1 MKLLGSSTVPPA
13 KAADENS
20 KRFSATDPATGDLL
34 DPGFAEGSAEDVD
47 RLVGAAA
54 EAFEQ
59 YRATSPAERAAFLRA
74 IAEEI
79 LALDSIL
86 LARAGSETGL
96 PEGRLTGERGRTVGQ
111 LRLFAEVLEEGSWV
125 GARIDTALPDR
136 APLPRPDLRRMLVPI
151 GPVAVFGASNFPLA
165 FSVAG
170 GDTASALAAGCPVV
184 FKAHQ
189 AHPGTSEMTAR
200 AVLRAAERT
209 GMPEGVFSLIQGA
222 GHEVGLAL
230 VRHPAI
236 RAVGFTGSLR
246 GGRALFDAAAARP
259 DPIPVYAEMGSVNPV
274 FLLES
279 ALDGDRDALATGLAN
294 SITMG
299 VGQFCTNPGVVVAR
313 RGSDLEDLAERLA
326 ERIRAVAPAP
336 MLYGGICEQYGQQV
350 ERLRSD
356 ADVRVLAEADS
367 TGNSERFGRAS
378 VFVTSARAFCERA
391 ELRHEVFGPSSLVVE
406 AEDDAEILQV
416 AQALEGQLTGTIHG
430 SPEELADHAELVE
443 ALQQRVGRLIFNGFP
458 TGVEVSHAMQH
469 GGPYPATTDATSTSV
484 GTAAISRFVR
494 PVSYQDFPDAA
505 LPVELRNANERGIW
519 RMVNG
524 EMSREAIG
532 G

>member
-1 MKLLGSSTVPPA
+1 MKLLGSSTVPSA
-13 KAADENS
+13 GAADDDS
-20 KRFSATDPATGDLL
+20 KRFNATDPATGEVLE
-34 DPGFAEGSAEDVD
+34 PGFAEGTPGEVD
-47 RLVGAAA
+47 RLVAAA
-54 EAFEQ
+54 AAAFDA
-59 YRATSPAERAAFLRA
+59 YRATTPAERAAFLRA

-79 LALDSIL
+79 LALDTML

-96 PEGRLTGERGRTVGQ
+96 PEARLTGERGRTVGQ

-200 AVLRAAERT
+200 AVIRAAERT

-274 FLLES
+274 FLLDS
-279 ALDGDRDALATGLAN
+279 ALAGDRDALAAGLAN
-294 SITMG
+294 SVTMG

-313 RGSDLEDLAERLA
+313 SGSNLRDLTERLA

-336 MLYGGICEQYGQQV
+336 MLYGGICEQYGKQV
-350 ERLRSD
+350 AALRTD
-356 ADVRVLAEADS
+356 PDVKVLAEADAA
-367 TGNSERFGRAS
+367 GDAERFGRAA
-378 VFVTSARAFCERA
+378 VFVTSARAFCARE

-406 AEDDAEILQV
+406 AEDDAEMLQV
-416 AQALEGQLTGTIHG
+416 AHALEGQLTGTIHG
-430 SPEELADHAELVE
+430 APEELARHAELVD

-469 GGPYPATTDATSTSV
+469 GGPYPATTDASSTSV
-484 GTAAISRFVR
+484 GTAAIGRFVR
-494 PVSYQDFPDAA
+494 PVTYQDFPDAI
-505 LPVELRNANERGIW
+505 LPPELRNANERGIW
-519 RMVNG
+519 RLVDG
-524 EMSREAIG
+524 EMTREAIAG
-532 G
+532 